1 MNQTN
6 APHSADTDHHYFWF
20 RILIIQSLL
29 MTAYVMPMYGFN
41 ALIKP
46 INEILDP
53 KHVLNGWPG
62 ALAGASVFMGTG
74 FSFSLEWLTRKWSA
88 RAVRRWLIANAILS
102 LAVIVA
108 AVACWRGSLWLL
120 LVASFIAGI
129 ATGRCFTHSTQV
141 ILSWG
146 RTMGRLGLQSGVFG
160 LMFGLWAAA
169 YSFVAPMAIE
179 RWGLEWAL
187 IGTAVLVLL
196 VSWIAVVKLRDPPAS
211 IQAATTDK
219 PAMPLGQLVG
229 SKPYWVMSIF
239 LLIFLTPGFGFKI
252 IVQSLAQHAYHVT
265 TMTASLVAVA
275 FLVSYGVSRL
285 ICGLVADH
293 FRLKPMFLLFTGGQ
307 ALLLLTAAIGLPH
320 FKEIGFLAVMM
331 CLVGSLFAA
340 GKSLWGMLTIVLF
353 GHANLNVG
361 IKATLFAFA
370 LAGVVGPLTLNWA
383 LRSTDVI
390 VATSWWMYAMSAA
403 MTIAVVL
410 VWALRP
416 FDFEAY
422 DQHRGQSL
430 HFKPGSRDALDRF

>member
-6 APHSADTDHHYFWF
+6 AHHSVESDRRYFWF
-20 RILIIQSLL
+20 RILVIQSLL

-41 ALIKP
+41 ALIMP

-62 ALAGASVFMGTG
+62 ALAGASVFLGTG
-74 FSFSLEWLTRKWSA
+74 FSFILEWLSRRWRSMIL
-88 RAVRRWLIANAILS
+88 RRWLIANAILS
-102 LAVIVA
+102 LAVVVA
-108 AVACWRGSLWLL
+108 AVACWISSLWLL

-129 ATGRCFTHSTQV
+129 ATGRIFSHSAQV
-141 ILSWG
+141 LLGWG
-146 RTMGRLGLQSGVFG
+146 HAMGHLGLQSGVFG

-169 YSFVAPMAIE
+169 YSFVASMAIE
-179 RWGLEWAL
+179 RWGLEWTL

-196 VSWIAVVKLRDPPAS
+196 VSWIAAWKLREPPAPV
-211 IQAATTDK
+211 QAVTPDK
-219 PAMPLGQLVG
+219 QAMSLGQLVG
-229 SKPYWVMSIF
+229 SRPYWVITIF
-239 LLIFLTPGFGFKI
+239 MLIFLTPGFGFKI
-252 IVQSLAQHAYHVT
+252 IVQSLAQNAYHVS

-275 FLVSYGVSRL
+275 FLISYGVSRL

-293 FRLKPMFLLFTGGQ
+293 FRLKPMYLFFTGGQ
-307 ALLLLTAAIGLPH
+307 VLILLATAIGLPH
-320 FKEIGFLAVMM
+320 FQGIGFLAVMM
-331 CLVGSLFAA
+331 CVVGGLFAA

-353 GHANLNVG
+353 GHANMNLG
-361 IKATLFAFA
+361 IRASLFAFA
-370 LAGVVGPLTLNWA
+370 FAGVVGPLTLNWA

-390 VATSWWMYAMSAA
+390 ITTSWWMYAMSAA
-403 MTIAVVL
+403 MVVAVVL
-410 VWALRP
+410 VWILRP